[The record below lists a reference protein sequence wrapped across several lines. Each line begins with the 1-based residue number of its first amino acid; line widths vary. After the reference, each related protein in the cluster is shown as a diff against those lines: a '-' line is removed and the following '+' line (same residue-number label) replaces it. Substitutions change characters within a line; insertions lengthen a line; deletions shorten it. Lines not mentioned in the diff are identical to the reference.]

1 MTTYAI
7 GDLQGCY
14 DVLAR
19 LLDHIKFDPAQD
31 HLWFCGDLVN
41 RGGQSLETLNLV
53 YSLRERSTVVLGN
66 HDMSL
71 LAIAQRSEGDQNKV
85 NPDLHR
91 VLFSP
96 ERDELIGWLTRQKLF
111 HVDRNLGF
119 AMVHAGLSPKWTLD
133 IAAARAR
140 EVEKILQS
148 DQAARH
154 LKAMYGNQP
163 NWSPKLNGTDRFRA
177 IVNIFT
183 RMRYCTPNGRIG
195 FEEKG
200 KPGTQQPGFYPW
212 FSTPGHAQREL
223 PIVCGHWS
231 TLGLFMGLGIYAIDT
246 GAVWGGTLTAL
257 ELGPALRIHQ
267 VPGRSDGFSKNRD

>member
-1 MTTYAI
+1 
-7 GDLQGCY
+7 
-14 DVLAR
+14 
-19 LLDHIKFDPAQD
+19 
-31 HLWFCGDLVN
+31 
-41 RGGQSLETLNLV
+41 
-53 YSLRERSTVVLGN
+53 
-66 HDMSL
+66 MSL
-71 LAIAQRSEGDQNKV
+71 LAIAQRSEADQNKV

-96 ERDELIGWLTRQKLF
+96 ERDALIGWLTGQKLF
-111 HVDRNLGF
+111 HVDRTLGF

-133 IAAARAR
+133 MASAHAR

-154 LKAMYGNQP
+154 LKAMYGNLP
-163 NWSPKLNGTDRFRA
+163 IWSPKLNGTDRFRA
-177 IVNIFT
+177 IINIFT

-212 FSTPGHAQREL
+212 FSTPGHAQRDL

-257 ELGPALRIHQ
+257 ELGPSLRIHQ
-267 VPGRSDGFSKNRD
+267 VPGRSDGFSKSRD

>member
-19 LLDHIKFDPAQD
+19 LLEQIKFDPNKD
-31 HLWFCGDLVN
+31 RLWFCGDLVN
-41 RGGQSLETLNLV
+41 RGGQSLETLKLIH
-53 YSLRERSTVVLGN
+53 SLREQSTIVLGN

-71 LAIAQRSEGDQNKV
+71 LAIAHRSEADQHKV

-91 VLFSP
+91 VLFAP
-96 ERDELIGWLTRQKLF
+96 ERDMLIDWLKQQKLF
-111 HVDRNLGF
+111 HADFDLGF
-119 AMVHAGLSPKWTLD
+119 AMVHAGLSPKWTLK
-133 IAAARAR
+133 IAQARAL
-140 EVEKILQS
+140 EIEKILQS
-148 DQAARH
+148 DQAARY
-154 LKAMYGNQP
+154 LKSMYGNQP

-177 IVNIFT
+177 MVNIFT

-212 FSTPGHAQREL
+212 FSVPGHAEREL

-231 TLGLFMGLGIYAIDT
+231 TLGLFMGLGVYAIDT
-246 GAVWGGTLTAL
+246 GAVWGGSLTAL
-257 ELGPALRIHQ
+257 ELGPQLRLHQ
-267 VPGRSDGFSKNRD
+267 VIGREASFGKH

>member
-7 GDLQGCY
+7 GDLQGCH

-19 LLDHIKFDPAQD
+19 LLDHVKFDPSQD
-31 HLWFCGDLVN
+31 RLWFCGDLVN
-41 RGGQSLETLNLV
+41 RGGQSLETLKLI
-53 YSLRERSTVVLGN
+53 YSLREQCTIVLGN

-71 LAIAQRSEGDQNKV
+71 LAIAQRSEADQNKV

-96 ERDELIGWLTRQKLF
+96 ERDTLIAWLRQQKLF
-111 HVDRNLGF
+111 HVDNTLGF

-133 IAAARAR
+133 MALARAR
-140 EVEKILQS
+140 EIEKILQS
-148 DQAARH
+148 DAAGRY

-200 KPGTQQPGFYPW
+200 RPGTQQPGFYPW
-212 FSTPGHAQREL
+212 FSVPGHAQREL

-231 TLGLFMGLGIYAIDT
+231 TLGLFMGLGVYAIDT

-267 VPGRSDGFSKNRD
+267 VQGRPASV